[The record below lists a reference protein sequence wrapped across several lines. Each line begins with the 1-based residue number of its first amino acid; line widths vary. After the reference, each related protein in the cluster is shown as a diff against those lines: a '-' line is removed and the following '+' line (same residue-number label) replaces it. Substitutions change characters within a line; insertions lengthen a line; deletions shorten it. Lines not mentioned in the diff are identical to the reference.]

1 MRYNKADSVRLC
13 AELAFFSYNN
23 RCGGK
28 KLVFSEEI
36 INYKNHNK
44 DKKNEKLQHVKI
56 YLSNHLQEKYE
67 LKIYDSI
74 CADGG
79 AAFFRVQTNGK
90 DIFLKVK
97 EKYMYVESRLEE
109 ETEFIKESGLYH
121 EYCML
126 KQAKNAGVNVPNVFF
141 FGSDD
146 NYDFLGTE
154 YIAESLLD
162 VIDQSEID
170 DIIKLWA
177 ELYNNVKCLYDHGIV
192 HTDIHEHNI
201 RVKKG
206 KIVLVDFEE
215 SRFLKQS
222 VEFEKSLDYL
232 GYNGISNVGVF
243 SNYMNQEYTVPYTC
257 LSRILEIFKSALAK
271 KLFLFASKC
280 NYDSTNGICTTLDHG
295 KTDKTYQEISNKYF
309 SISGQRD
316 ENVRI
321 DCIEGVCDYFFG
333 GEKFCHVD
341 IGSNNGLFGRE
352 LAKCYKKQ
360 CRSIGLEGTH
370 NYNVLARG
378 LAFLD
383 DAKDT
388 QYMDFICGEDCLDKV
403 DFGDPC
409 LVTVFS
415 VWHHIVN
422 KRKVL
427 DELKKKKLKAIIFEF
442 AIDKELYIDGDWKSE
457 LKKIKK
463 YLCYTGE
470 CLVASS
476 EDYHRPIVLI
486 TPDVLG
492 KKEIDKIQECINSRI
507 ENNKNKHSFSNKL
520 MFDNYCNR
528 KKNQDTK
535 YVVCY
540 GAGAYG
546 RKACNFIGENDIVF
560 YIDNNKKETGFS
572 SHEVLT
578 EDEAIRII
586 DDDTL
591 VIVSMIKKNAL
602 AIEKKLKEKGIKNI
616 KFLEDLLEEGYIKY
630 K

>member
-1 MRYNKADSVRLC
+1 MI
-13 AELAFFSYNN
+13 
-23 RCGGK
+23 
-28 KLVFSEEI
+28 FSEEI
-36 INYKNHNK
+36 IRYKNQNK

-56 YLSNHLQEKYE
+56 YLSNYLQEKYE
-67 LKIYDSI
+67 LKINDSI

-79 AAFFRVQTNGK
+79 ATFFRVQTNGK

-109 ETEFIKESGLYH
+109 ETEFIKESGLHH

-126 KQAKNAGVNVPNVFF
+126 KQAKNAGVNVPNIFF

-170 DIIKLWA
+170 DIIKLWT
-177 ELYNNVKCLYDHGIV
+177 ELYNDVKRLYDHGIV

-201 RVKKG
+201 RVKNG

-215 SRFLKQS
+215 SRFLRQS

-243 SNYMNQEYTVPYTC
+243 SNYMNQDYTVPYTC
-257 LSRILEIFKSALAK
+257 LSRVLEMFKSVLAK
-271 KLFLFASKC
+271 KLFSFASKC

-316 ENVRI
+316 ETARI
-321 DCIEGVCDYFFG
+321 DCIEGVCDYLFG

-352 LAKCYKKQ
+352 LVNCYKNQ

-388 QYMDFICGEDCLDKV
+388 QYMDFICGEDCLNRV
-403 DFGDPC
+403 NFGDPC
-409 LVTVFS
+409 VVTVFS

-422 KRKVL
+422 KKEFL
-427 DELKKKKLKAIIFEF
+427 EELKKKKLKAIIFEF

-457 LKKIKK
+457 LKKIKE
-463 YLCYTGE
+463 YLCYKGE
-470 CLVASS
+470 YLVSSS
-476 EDYHRPIVLI
+476 EDYHRPIVMI
-486 TPDVLG
+486 TPGILD

-520 MFDNYCNR
+520 LFDNYCKR
-528 KKNQDTK
+528 KKNQDIQ

-578 EDEAIRII
+578 EDEAIKII

-591 VIVSMIKKNAL
+591 VIVSMVKENAIKIKNEL
-602 AIEKKLKEKGIKNI
+602 QEKGVKNI
-616 KFLEDLLEEGYIKY
+616 KILGDMLEEGYIKGNGWI
-630 K
+630 